1 MKRRII
7 KIDEDKCTGCG
18 ICIPDCPEGALQIID
33 GKARLI
39 SDLFCDGLGACIKAC
54 PENAMEIEEREA
66 EEYDESKVMENIVKG
81 GVNVIKAHLEHLR
94 DHGEDKLFNEA
105 VKYLKD
111 HNMEV
116 PNMEENKHC
125 GCPGSMQKDM
135 RNQFRGENNNNNVQ
149 MTSELRNWP
158 IQLKLMNP
166 NANYLD
172 NADLLIA
179 ADCVPFSYPN
189 FHSRFLKNKTLLMFC
204 PKLDTDI
211 DSYIEKLVNIFTNK
225 NIKSISIVR
234 MEVPCCGGVEM
245 IVQKALEIAKKN
257 IIIKKY
263 YFLTLLENSIFCIYL
278 KFLSLS
284 ILLLFF
290 FPPQK
295 EPKSA
300 SIKLVSNHTK
310 IVLHVT

>member
-66 EEYDESKVMENIVKG
+66 EEYNESKVMVNIVKG
-81 GVNVIKAHLEHLR
+81 GANVIKAHLKHLK

-111 HNMEV
+111 NNLEV
-116 PNMEENKHC
+116 PNMEENKIC
-125 GCPGSMQKDM
+125 GCQGSMPRDL
-135 RNQFRGENNNNNVQ
+135 RNQFKGTSSNSNIQ
-149 MTSELRNWP
+149 MHSELRNWP

-172 NADLLIA
+172 NADLLVA

-189 FHSRFLKNKTLLMFC
+189 FHSRFLKDKILIMFC
-204 PKLDTDI
+204 PKLDIDI
-211 DSYIEKLVNIFTNK
+211 DGYIEKLANIFANK
-225 NIKSISIVR
+225 NINSISIVR

-245 IVQKALEIAKKN
+245 IVRKALEMANKN
-257 IIIKKY
+257 IIIKEY
-263 YFLTLLENSIFCIYL
+263 TISIDGNI
-278 KFLSLS
+278 
-284 ILLLFF
+284 I
-290 FPPQK
+290 
-295 EPKSA
+295 
-300 SIKLVSNHTK
+300 
-310 IVLHVT
+310 

>member
-39 SDLFCDGLGACIKAC
+39 SDLFCDGLGACIKTC
-54 PENAMEIEEREA
+54 PENAMEIVERES
-66 EEYDESKVMENIVKG
+66 EEYNESKVMENIVKG
-81 GVNVIKAHLEHLR
+81 GVNVIRAHLEHLK

-105 VKYLKD
+105 LKYLKD
-111 HNMEV
+111 NNMEV
-116 PNMEENKHC
+116 PNMEENKTC
-125 GCPGSMQKDM
+125 GCQGSMQKDM
-135 RNQFRGENNNNNVQ
+135 RNQFIKENNNNNNIQ
-149 MTSELRNWP
+149 ISSELRNWP

-189 FHSRFLKNKTLLMFC
+189 FHLRFLKNKILLMFC
-204 PKLDTDI
+204 PKLDSDI
-211 DSYIEKLVNIFTNK
+211 DSYIEKLINIFTNK
-225 NIKSISIVR
+225 NINSISIVR

-245 IVQKALEIAKKN
+245 IVQKALEMANKN
-257 IIIKKY
+257 IIIKEY
-263 YFLTLLENSIFCIYL
+263 IISIDGNI
-278 KFLSLS
+278 
-284 ILLLFF
+284 I
-290 FPPQK
+290 
-295 EPKSA
+295 
-300 SIKLVSNHTK
+300 
-310 IVLHVT
+310 

>member
-18 ICIPDCPEGALQIID
+18 ICIPDCPEGALQVID

-66 EEYDESKVMENIVKG
+66 EEYDESKVMENIIKG
-81 GVNVIKAHLEHLR
+81 GANVIKAHLEHLR

-116 PNMEENKHC
+116 PNMEENKQC
-125 GCPGSMQKDM
+125 GCPVSMQKDM
-135 RNQFRGENNNNNVQ
+135 RNQFRGENNNNNIQ
-149 MTSELRNWP
+149 MNSELRNWP

-245 IVQKALEIAKKN
+245 IVQKALEIANKN
-257 IIIKKY
+257 IIIKEY
-263 YFLTLLENSIFCIYL
+263 IISIDGHI
-278 KFLSLS
+278 
-284 ILLLFF
+284 I
-290 FPPQK
+290 
-295 EPKSA
+295 
-300 SIKLVSNHTK
+300 
-310 IVLHVT
+310 

>member
-18 ICIPDCPEGALQIID
+18 ICIPDCPEGALQVID

-105 VKYLKD
+105 VNYLKD
-111 HNMEV
+111 NNMEV
-116 PNMEENKHC
+116 PNMEENKAC
-125 GCPGSMQKDM
+125 GCQGSMQKDM
-135 RNQFRGENNNNNVQ
+135 RNQFRGENNNNIQ
-149 MTSELRNWP
+149 MSSELRNWP

-204 PKLDTDI
+204 PKLDTYI
-211 DSYIEKLVNIFTNK
+211 DEYIEKLTNIFTNK

-245 IVQKALEIAKKN
+245 IVQKALEIANKN
-257 IIIKKY
+257 IIIKEY
-263 YFLTLLENSIFCIYL
+263 IISIDGNI
-278 KFLSLS
+278 
-284 ILLLFF
+284 I
-290 FPPQK
+290 
-295 EPKSA
+295 
-300 SIKLVSNHTK
+300 
-310 IVLHVT
+310 

>member
-66 EEYDESKVMENIVKG
+66 EEYDESKVMVNIVKG
-81 GVNVIKAHLEHLR
+81 GENVIKAHLKHLK

-105 VKYLKD
+105 VKYLKNN
-111 HNMEV
+111 NMEV
-116 PNMEENKHC
+116 PNMEEHKHC

-135 RNQFRGENNNNNVQ
+135 RNQFRGENNNNIQ
-149 MTSELRNWP
+149 MNSELRNWP
-158 IQLKLMNP
+158 IQLKLINP

-204 PKLDTDI
+204 PKLDTGI

-245 IVQKALEIAKKN
+245 IVQKALEIANKN
-257 IIIKKY
+257 IIIKEY
-263 YFLTLLENSIFCIYL
+263 TISIDGNI
-278 KFLSLS
+278 
-284 ILLLFF
+284 I
-290 FPPQK
+290 
-295 EPKSA
+295 
-300 SIKLVSNHTK
+300 
-310 IVLHVT
+310 

>member
-39 SDLFCDGLGACIKAC
+39 SDLFCDGLGACIKTC
-54 PENAMEIEEREA
+54 PENAMEIVEREA

-81 GVNVIKAHLEHLR
+81 GVNVIRAHLEHLK

-105 VKYLKD
+105 LKYLKD
-111 HNMEV
+111 NNMEV
-116 PNMEENKHC
+116 PNMEENKTC
-125 GCPGSMQKDM
+125 GCQGSMQKDM
-135 RNQFRGENNNNNVQ
+135 RNQFIKENNNNNIQ
-149 MTSELRNWP
+149 ISSELRNWP

-189 FHSRFLKNKTLLMFC
+189 FHLRFLKNKILLMFC
-204 PKLDTDI
+204 PKLDSDI
-211 DSYIEKLVNIFTNK
+211 DSYIEKLINIFTNK
-225 NIKSISIVR
+225 NINSISIVR

-245 IVQKALEIAKKN
+245 IVQKALEMANKN
-257 IIIKKY
+257 IIIKEY
-263 YFLTLLENSIFCIYL
+263 IISIDGNI
-278 KFLSLS
+278 
-284 ILLLFF
+284 I
-290 FPPQK
+290 
-295 EPKSA
+295 
-300 SIKLVSNHTK
+300 
-310 IVLHVT
+310 

>member
-66 EEYDESKVMENIVKG
+66 EEYDESKVMVNIVKG
-81 GVNVIKAHLEHLR
+81 GENVIKAHLKHLK

-105 VKYLKD
+105 VKYLKNN
-111 HNMEV
+111 NMEV
-116 PNMEENKHC
+116 PNMEEHKHC

-135 RNQFRGENNNNNVQ
+135 RNQFRGENNNNIQ
-149 MTSELRNWP
+149 MNSELRNWP
-158 IQLKLMNP
+158 IQLKLINP

-179 ADCVPFSYPN
+179 ADCVPFSYTN

-204 PKLDTDI
+204 PKLDTGI

-245 IVQKALEIAKKN
+245 IVQKALEIANKN
-257 IIIKKY
+257 IIIKEY
-263 YFLTLLENSIFCIYL
+263 TISIDGNI
-278 KFLSLS
+278 
-284 ILLLFF
+284 I
-290 FPPQK
+290 
-295 EPKSA
+295 
-300 SIKLVSNHTK
+300 
-310 IVLHVT
+310 

>member
-39 SDLFCDGLGACIKAC
+39 SDLFCDGLGACIKTC
-54 PENAMEIEEREA
+54 PENAMEIVEREA
-66 EEYDESKVMENIVKG
+66 EEYNESKVMENIVKG
-81 GVNVIKAHLEHLR
+81 GVNVIRAHLEHLK

-105 VKYLKD
+105 LKYLKD
-111 HNMEV
+111 NNMEV
-116 PNMEENKHC
+116 PNMEENKTC
-125 GCPGSMQKDM
+125 GCQGSMQKDM
-135 RNQFRGENNNNNVQ
+135 RNQFIKENNNNNNIQ
-149 MTSELRNWP
+149 ISSELRNWP

-189 FHSRFLKNKTLLMFC
+189 FHLRFLKNKILLMFC
-204 PKLDTDI
+204 PKLDSDI
-211 DSYIEKLVNIFTNK
+211 DSYIEKLINIFTNK
-225 NIKSISIVR
+225 NINSISIVR

-245 IVQKALEIAKKN
+245 IVQKALEMANKN
-257 IIIKKY
+257 II
-263 YFLTLLENSIFCIYL
+263 T
-278 KFLSLS
+278 
-284 ILLLFF
+284 
-290 FPPQK
+290 K
-295 EPKSA
+295 EY
-300 SIKLVSNHTK
+300 I
-310 IVLHVT
+310 

>member
-39 SDLFCDGLGACIKAC
+39 SDLFCDGLGACIKTC
-54 PENAMEIEEREA
+54 PENAMEIVEREA
-66 EEYDESKVMENIVKG
+66 EEYNESKVMENIVKG
-81 GVNVIKAHLEHLR
+81 GVNVIKAHLEHLK

-105 VKYLKD
+105 LKYLKD
-111 HNMEV
+111 NNMEV
-116 PNMEENKHC
+116 PNMEENKTC
-125 GCPGSMQKDM
+125 GCQGSMQKDM
-135 RNQFRGENNNNNVQ
+135 RNQFIKENNNNIQ
-149 MTSELRNWP
+149 ISSELRNWP

-189 FHSRFLKNKTLLMFC
+189 FHLRFLKNKILLMFC
-204 PKLDTDI
+204 PKLDSDI
-211 DSYIEKLVNIFTNK
+211 DSYIEKLINIFTNK
-225 NIKSISIVR
+225 NINSISIVR

-245 IVQKALEIAKKN
+245 IVQKALEMANKN
-257 IIIKKY
+257 IIIKEY
-263 YFLTLLENSIFCIYL
+263 IISIEGNI
-278 KFLSLS
+278 
-284 ILLLFF
+284 I
-290 FPPQK
+290 
-295 EPKSA
+295 
-300 SIKLVSNHTK
+300 
-310 IVLHVT
+310 